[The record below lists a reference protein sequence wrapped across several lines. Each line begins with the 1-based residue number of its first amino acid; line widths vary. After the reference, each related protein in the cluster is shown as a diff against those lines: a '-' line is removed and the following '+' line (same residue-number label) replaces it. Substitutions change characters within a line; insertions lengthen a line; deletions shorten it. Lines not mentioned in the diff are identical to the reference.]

1 MAINNWNRGRTVERE
16 FPATM
21 SIESKTAARPPIT
34 AQVAVALPVEG
45 AFDYLIP
52 EELRD
57 GLPVGMRVLVPFGP
71 RQVTGYVVGLGPH
84 PERSATTPRLKEIL
98 RPLDDEPLFGPEM
111 LPFFR
116 FAAEYYHYPLGL
128 AIAEALPSGLK
139 VMSRRTIRLT
149 PSGRRALE
157 LGEAASSEA
166 TLMTRLDRS
175 GGLSLAGLT
184 REKKESIKLVRTLEA
199 RSWIES
205 IDGFQKDRVR
215 PKIQKWLKPL
225 PADRAGPERL
235 GPKEKALMESLNV
248 NGPTPV
254 EELRDRFPGLSA
266 MIGRLERKG
275 RLEVEEREVYRDAL
289 GRALYFENKTPTLT
303 AEQNLAVAEIGQA
316 LAGGEFCPFLLHG
329 ITGSGKTEV
338 YLQAMTRT
346 LAQGRTA
353 LVLVPEISL
362 TPVMEGLCRAR
373 FQEEVGLLHSGLSDG
388 ERYDQWLKIRRGRV
402 RVVLGAR
409 SAVFAPLDRIG
420 LIIVD
425 EEHDGAYKQDDKLR
439 YNGRDLAL
447 VRGQQAG
454 AVVILGSATP
464 SVETY
469 HAARSGRYRL
479 LTLTRRIGQVQL
491 PKVDIVDLRYD
502 SGRRRGALTPVLKSA
517 LQETLDRGEQAL
529 LFINRRGLAGTPLCL
544 ACGYAIKCLNC
555 SVTMT
560 LHQAPNPDQ
569 GQNRLVCHY
578 CGLETPPPT
587 RCPNCDSKLF
597 RYVGIGTER
606 LQQEVEKAFPE
617 ARVGRL
623 DADTARP
630 KGQMTRILEALRDR
644 NLDVLAGTQMVT
656 KGHDFPN
663 ITLVGVIEA
672 DLGLHLPDFRAG
684 ERVFQLL
691 AQVAGRAGRGQTPGR
706 VIIQTLS
713 PDHYS
718 LNRAQ
723 KHDYPGFFKIE
734 FRQRRESGY
743 PPFSRLVL
751 ARFTGNSEEKTRAS
765 AEEAAQAGRELLGD
779 QADSPLSILGPAPAP
794 LARLKGKYRF
804 QVLIRSARVKPLHQF
819 LDQWLSRVR
828 PRLKGHGV
836 TLILDVD
843 PYQMM

>member
-21 SIESKTAARPPIT
+21 SIESKTAARPLFT

-52 EELRD
+52 EGLRD
-57 GLPVGMRVLVPFGP
+57 ISLVGRRVLVPFGS
-71 RQVTGYVVGLGPH
+71 RQVTGYVVGLGEEG
-84 PERSATTPRLKEIL
+84 ERPGTKLRLKEII
-98 RPLDDEPLFGPEM
+98 RPLDEEPLFGPEM

-128 AIAEALPSGLK
+128 VIAEALPAGLK
-139 VMSRRTIRLT
+139 VMSRRLIRLT
-149 PSGRRALE
+149 PAGRRALE

-166 TLMTRLDRS
+166 ALMTRLDRS

-184 REKKESIKLVRTLEA
+184 REKKESIKFVRTLEA
-199 RSWIES
+199 RGWIES
-205 IDGFQKDRVR
+205 IDGFQKDRIR
-215 PKIQKWLKPL
+215 PKLQKWLKPL
-225 PADRAGPERL
+225 AADRAGPVRL
-235 GPKEKALMESLNV
+235 GPKEKALIEFLQV
-248 NGPTPV
+248 DGPKPV

-266 MIGRLERKG
+266 MVRRLAGKG
-275 RLEVEEREVYRDAL
+275 RLEVQEREVYRDAL
-289 GRALYFENKTPTLT
+289 GRALYFENKTPELT
-303 AEQNLAVAEIGQA
+303 AEQNLAAAEIDQA
-316 LAGGEFCPFLLHG
+316 LASGGFAAFLLYG

-338 YLQAMTRT
+338 YLQAMSRT

-362 TPVMEGLCRAR
+362 TPVMEGLFRAR

-388 ERYDQWLKIRRGRV
+388 ERYDQWLKIRRGEV

-409 SAVFAPLDRIG
+409 SAIFAPLDHIG

-447 VRGQQAG
+447 VRGQQSG
-454 AVVILGSATP
+454 AVVVLGSATP

-469 HAARSGRYRL
+469 HAARSGRYKL
-479 LTLTRRIGQVQL
+479 LTLTKRIGEVQL

-517 LQETLDRGEQAL
+517 IKETLDRGEQAL

-560 LHQAPNPDQ
+560 LHQGSSQAQ
-569 GQNRLVCHY
+569 SQNRLVCHY

-587 RCPNCDSKLF
+587 RCPSCDSKLF
-597 RYVGIGTER
+597 RYVGVGTER

-630 KGQMTRILEALRDR
+630 KGQMIRILEALRDR
-644 NLDVLAGTQMVT
+644 DLDVLAGTQMVT

-691 AQVAGRAGRGQTPGR
+691 AQVAGRAGRGETPGR

-713 PDHYS
+713 PEHYS
-718 LNRAQ
+718 LNRVQ
-723 KHDYPGFFKIE
+723 KHDYLGFFEIE
-734 FRQRRESGY
+734 FSQRRESGY
-743 PPFSRLVL
+743 PPFSRLAL
-751 ARFTGNSEEKTRAS
+751 ARFAGNSEEKTRKA
-765 AEEAAQAGRELLGD
+765 AEEAAQAGRELLAN
-779 QADSPLSILGPAPAP
+779 QADSPVNLLGPAPAP
-794 LARLKGKYRF
+794 LAKLKGKYRF
-804 QVLIRSARVKPLHQF
+804 QVLIGSPRVKPLHQF

-828 PRLKGHGV
+828 PRLKGRGV